1 MEIAFRSFRT
11 NTRVIRFSSTDKRI
25 PGGAWTKD
33 MQPFLSQ
40 GLNLHN
46 NETRVESTSLMKAF
60 VDLTFLQLLQKFQAR
75 PDKSVINEDKY
86 IFEPQDFRENVALVY
101 NRKPMLRR
109 KNQGA

>member
-1 MEIAFRSFRT
+1 MEMAFRSFRT

-60 VDLTFLQLLQKFQAR
+60 VDMTFLQLLHKFQAR
-75 PDKSVINEDKY
+75 PDKSVVNEDKC
-86 IFEPQDFRENVALVY
+86 IFKPQDFREKVLLGY
-101 NRKPMLRR
+101 D
-109 KNQGA
+109 